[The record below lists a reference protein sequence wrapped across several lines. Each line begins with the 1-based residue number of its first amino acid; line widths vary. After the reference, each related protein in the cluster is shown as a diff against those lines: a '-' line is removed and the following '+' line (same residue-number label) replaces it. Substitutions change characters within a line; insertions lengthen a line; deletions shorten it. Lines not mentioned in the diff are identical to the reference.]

1 VSGFQVFLS
10 IETSRPFSSLGL
22 DPNSKSSPS
31 RDASYRL
38 SFRVR
43 LRVRFHTAFWLLNT
57 HQKIRSLFRRL
68 SRKTQCATGT
78 KDIRVNAPFKTID
91 IYVLTLQDY
100 VTMNKFQLT
109 IVSIVSA
116 TYGIYLVTLTAEK
129 MTCVNRS
136 YLG

>member
-1 VSGFQVFLS
+1 LLILLLFSSVRFSGFLS
-10 IETSRPFSSLGL
+10 IETSRLFSSLGL

-38 SFRVR
+38 SFRVH

-78 KDIRVNAPFKTID
+78 KNIRVNAPFKTID
-91 IYVLTLQDY
+91 IYGSTLQDD
-100 VTMNKFQLT
+100 VSMNKLYFSWQLCPLFKPHMAF
-109 IVSIVSA
+109 IWPH
-116 TYGIYLVTLTAEK
+116 
-129 MTCVNRS
+129 
-136 YLG
+136 